1 MNIVIFGHGVTG
13 TATGA
18 VFETSG
24 FQVAYID
31 PPKGEEWVDSGF
43 GFQPDFVFLCVPTPT
58 GNLSFVE
65 DAIQAARI
73 LFPKTPI
80 VIRSTIPP
88 GTISYLT
95 ETYRGSTFVLMPEFL
110 REQYAVED
118 ALKRDKAFYATHDDA
133 VAEKM
138 AIMLAKAKYQL
149 HTRVSVEACELV
161 KIALNSM
168 LAVKVAFANVL
179 YDVARANKA
188 NYDELVNMMLADG
201 WLSRFGLQVPGRHGR
216 GYSGTC
222 LPKDL
227 GWLIRTVD
235 VLGEDKVLSSDK
247 AQAWMR
253 LLQGYN
259 RDLLDLGTEAP
270 HEVLKEAV

>member
-31 PPKGEEWVDSGF
+31 PPKGEEWVDSF
-43 GFQPDFVFLCVPTPT
+43 FQPDFVFLCVPTPT
-58 GNLSFVE
+58 GDLSFVE
-65 DAIQAARI
+65 NAVKASRV
-73 LFPKTPI
+73 LFPETPI

-88 GTISYLT
+88 GTINYLT
-95 ETYRGSTFVLMPEFL
+95 EAYPGSTFVLMPEFL

-118 ALKRDKAFYATHDDA
+118 ALKRDKAFYATKDDV

-138 AIMLAKAKYQL
+138 AIMLAKAKYQM

-188 NYDELVNMMLADG
+188 NYDELVSMMLADG

-227 GWLIRTVD
+227 GWLIRTVA
-235 VLGEDKVLSSDK
+235 VLGEDKVIASAE
-247 AQAWMR
+247 AQGW
-253 LLQGYN
+253 LQALQDYN
-259 RDLLDLGTEAP
+259 VDLLTLGTEDP
-270 HEVLKEAV
+270 HEVRKEGV